1 LVSFLARFFDSP
13 DAESVSPERG
23 RISPHFQQRG
33 GISRTIRR
41 SSDTKF
47 CDEQA
52 GQSRIMRAILPF
64 FLTV

>member
-13 DAESVSPERG
+13 GAESVSPDGG

-41 SSDTKF
+41 SFDTKF
-47 CDEQA
+47 CDEQP
-52 GQSRIMRAILPF
+52 GHSRIMRVILPS